1 MNTAEIAKLANVSRS
16 TVSRVLNNYS
26 NVPLET
32 KQKVEAVIAEYG
44 YTPNHFARSLAGAPS
59 NIIGFFI
66 ADINDAS
73 SSKKWVGINSP
84 YNMELL
90 SNTISALKERG
101 YTTLVNIIT
110 DPKEFQSLTDMF
122 ESRMIYGGIFVGFPY
137 KTTEITKISKKYNA
151 VFIDQFAEE
160 DDKKNCLKI
169 VNCDNV
175 AGGYEATKYL
185 IDCGHTDILH
195 VEGDDRL
202 SSIERKK
209 GYLKAMSEYGGLE
222 THIISGMYRE
232 DIAYEKMKE
241 YLDKQKPTAIFA
253 SNDIMA
259 LGVIRAVEEAGY
271 QVPSE
276 ISVVGFDN
284 LKVATWLNL
293 NLTTFEVSLK
303 DVTDSCLNL
312 LFEEETEHILHKPIL
327 IEKSTVKRG

>member
-1 MNTAEIAKLANVSRS
+1 MNTTEIAKLANVSRS

-66 ADINDAS
+66 ADINDTS
-73 SSKKWVGINSP
+73 CSEEWIGINSP

-90 SNTISALKERG
+90 SNIISALKEKG

-110 DPKEFQSLTDMF
+110 DPEEFKSLKELF

-137 KTTEITKISKKYNA
+137 MTKELTEISKKYNA

-160 DDKKNCLKI
+160 DDENQKLKI
-169 VNCDNV
+169 VNSDNV
-175 AGGYEATKYL
+175 MGGYEATRYL
-185 IDCGHTDILH
+185 VDCGHTDILH
-195 VEGDDRL
+195 VEGDERL
-202 SSIERKK
+202 SSIERKV
-209 GYLKAMSEYGGLE
+209 GYLKAMRELGGLE
-222 THIISGMYRE
+222 PHVISGMYRE
-232 DIAYEKMKE
+232 DVAYEQAKQ
-241 YLDKQKPTAIFA
+241 YLEKYKPTAIFA

-259 LGVIRAVEEAGY
+259 LGVIRAIEELGY
-271 QVPSE
+271 QIPTD

-284 LKVATWLNL
+284 LKVATWLKL

-303 DVTDSCLNL
+303 NVTESCLRL
-312 LFEEETEHILHKPIL
+312 LFEEKTEHIMHKPVL
-327 IEKSTVKRG
+327 VEKSTVRRG